1 MSVYLDHASRASVL
15 RAMIGAL
22 LVTGG
27 MAAAVALVGWLGFLF
42 ATEYDNI
49 AVRVF
54 AIGLPLIFAVA
65 TVVVGYFMV
74 GKVRERITERE
85 RASLRVGA
93 RRSTHV
99 EPPVD
104 GARL

>member
-1 MSVYLDHASRASVL
+1 MSVYLNHAGRASVL
-15 RAMIGAL
+15 RAAAGSAL
-22 LVTGG
+22 IIIL
-27 MAAAVALVGWLGFLF
+27 MAAAVAIISWIGFMFVTQYDNLGIRLF
-42 ATEYDNI
+42 A
-49 AVRVF
+49 V
-54 AIGLPLIFAVA
+54 AIPLILAFA

-99 EPPVD
+99 EPSVD